1 MLKRSEMSA
10 TCLHKRDAVK
20 RRCAIGRAA
29 ICLLLAALFLYNP
42 FLNMAASANGLA
54 VAHRDSNRS
63 TVGCGEF
70 QHFTPT
76 DSQDSAVP
84 EISVPLFFH
93 LDAPV
98 SIVSYVP
105 RFDVPLIVQRI
116 LLAELWFRPPPAVR

>member
-1 MLKRSEMSA
+1 M
-10 TCLHKRDAVK
+10 K
-20 RRCAIGRAA
+20 RRWMFWRGAV
-29 ICLLLAALFLYNP
+29 CLLLAALFLYNP
-42 FLNMAASANGLA
+42 FLNMVASANGLA

-63 TVGCGEF
+63 TVGSGEF

-105 RFDVPLIVQRI
+105 RFDVPPIVQRI

>member
-1 MLKRSEMSA
+1 MSA

-20 RRCAIGRAA
+20 RRRAIGRAA

-63 TVGCGEF
+63 TVGSGEF

-105 RFDVPLIVQRI
+105 RFEVPLIVQRI